1 MKSRIYLAWYC
12 IIALGMV
19 LMVLALTDAIHT
31 FYTSPGF
38 YQGVFWVLFGE
49 RMLDRWKTKYA

>member
-1 MKSRIYLAWYC
+1 MKSRIYIAWYV
-12 IIALGMV
+12 IIAIGVTMMILSTME
-19 LMVLALTDAIHT
+19 AIHT

-49 RMLDRWKTKYA
+49 IMLDRWRTKYA